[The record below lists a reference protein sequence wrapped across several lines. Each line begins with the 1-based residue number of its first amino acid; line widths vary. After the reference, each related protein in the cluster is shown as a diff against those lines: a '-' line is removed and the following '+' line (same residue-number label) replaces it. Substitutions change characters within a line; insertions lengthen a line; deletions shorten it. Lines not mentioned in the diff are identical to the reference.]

1 MDLLEFIKSYQPY
14 DEVEAE
20 EKEAFIQFLEA
31 FGDKAYVR
39 ENLVGHF
46 SSSCWIVNPSRDK
59 VLMVFHSLFKTWSWA
74 GGHADGDS
82 DLLRVAVK
90 EAQEETSL
98 SRVRPV
104 LSNPIDLNVM
114 VVHNHYKR
122 GKFVPRHLHYNAVY
136 LLEADE
142 TASFQV
148 KPDENSGVKWIRVEN
163 VANYCKNDLVLPY
176 YERIMKKVK
185 ERKL

>member
-1 MDLLEFIKSYQPY
+1 MDWQKTIINYQPEG
-14 DEVEAE
+14 EVEAV
-20 EKEAFIQFLEA
+20 EKESFLQFIDA
-31 FGDKAYVR
+31 FGDRGFAR
-39 ENLVGHF
+39 ENLPGHF
-46 SSSCWIVNPSRDK
+46 SASAWIVNPARDK
-59 VLMVFHSLFKTWSWA
+59 VLMIFHNLFKTWSWA

-163 VANYCKNDLVLPY
+163 VADYCKNDLVLPY